1 MSAAFIIS
9 FLVILAIIAY
19 IYQSQRLHGPFVNFL
34 IIVFLLAILL
44 SVVFV
49 YVQSDVDFSSLDGVS
64 TFGKIY
70 FQWWQNLF
78 ANGGKIVGYA
88 VNQNWEAHSTGG

>member
-88 VNQNWEAHSTGG
+88 VNQNWEANSTGG